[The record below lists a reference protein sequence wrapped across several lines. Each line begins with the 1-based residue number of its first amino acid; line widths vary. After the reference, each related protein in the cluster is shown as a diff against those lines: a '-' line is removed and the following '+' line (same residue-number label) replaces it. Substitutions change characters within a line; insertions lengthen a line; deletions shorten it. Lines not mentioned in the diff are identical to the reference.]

1 MDFSSFFPG
10 QSKANGNGKKTNN
23 DEKTLK
29 NEILELEKTFES
41 LDMDRKT
48 PTPRTGLF
56 RTTSI
61 AATAF
66 MPQFLPYGNR
76 PNRPGGG
83 PNRTSLQSGGFFAN
97 PAPKT
102 IKFSW
107 EESSTPIAVDKNT
120 DEWTYK
126 QVHKYFVKVIA
137 SSSKYYTCRN
147 GLE

>member
-1 MDFSSFFPG
+1 M
-10 QSKANGNGKKTNN
+10 
-23 DEKTLK
+23 K

-76 PNRPGGG
+76 PNRPGG
-83 PNRTSLQSGGFFAN
+83 PNSRTLQSGGLFANN

-107 EESSTPIAVDKNT
+107 EESSTPIAVDKDT

-126 QVHKYFVKVIA
+126 QVIISLKGSNHLLY
-137 SSSKYYTCRN
+137 
-147 GLE
+147 

>member
-102 IKFSW
+102 LKFSW

-137 SSSKYYTCRN
+137 SKYYTCRN